1 MCVGLSRPRV
11 KAAPRSRETHPQ
23 ITRKPG
29 RCHPGRGSAWGSHKD
44 LATAGVRDKHAA
56 RDFGSNGFNRCYSVS
71 SPGSSFIVGNTYA
84 AAAADPPPAPKALQA
99 QSRGRQSNGWSP
111 AHVHTRNS
119 HHHDEDKH
127 ARPGRETWL
136 KTHRKDYHCHQ
147 SSNPNHCGKRPQGK
161 CLQSYQ
167 LTCKQPREKPWP
179 LEARLRPLRPC
190 LPAERGARADPA
202 SSELRLRTGSRRI
215 SKATAS
221 SLVNSTELPLLYK
234 LCSSWQNR

>member
-84 AAAADPPPAPKALQA
+84 AAAADLHLPRRLSRHKAEAEAETEQRMEPPLT
-99 QSRGRQSNGWSP
+99 S
-111 AHVHTRNS
+111 
-119 HHHDEDKH
+119 
-127 ARPGRETWL
+127 
-136 KTHRKDYHCHQ
+136 TH
-147 SSNPNHCGKRPQGK
+147 
-161 CLQSYQ
+161 
-167 LTCKQPREKPWP
+167 
-179 LEARLRPLRPC
+179 
-190 LPAERGARADPA
+190 
-202 SSELRLRTGSRRI
+202 
-215 SKATAS
+215 ATATIMMKTGMLVPGGRHGLKS
-221 SLVNSTELPLLYK
+221 TGKITTVISLPILTTVGKGRRGNASKVT
-234 LCSSWQNR
+234 N

>member
-99 QSRGRQSNGWSP
+99 QSRGRGRDRATDGAP

-119 HHHDEDKH
+119 HHHDEDRH

-136 KTHRKDYHCHQ
+136 KKHRKDYHCHQ

-167 LTCKQPREKPWP
+167 LG
-179 LEARLRPLRPC
+179 L
-190 LPAERGARADPA
+190 
-202 SSELRLRTGSRRI
+202 
-215 SKATAS
+215 
-221 SLVNSTELPLLYK
+221 
-234 LCSSWQNR
+234 